1 MSKSSYSLKFFDS
14 KEPGTKHHNGLGLV
28 WDYPIPDLNTG
39 VGYKQTSMSAPN
51 WTRGCSCM
59 TAEWHVE
66 RRAALGPVVED
77 VCNNCIE
84 GTTTHICSDNIQMA
98 GYKDVWDSDH
108 PLAIQW
114 CANMLQNEI
123 LEQEAKLNLLKKELL
138 GYSKK
143 QTSL

>member
-14 KEPGTKHHNGLGLV
+14 KNPGTKHHNGLGLA
-28 WDYPIPDLNTG
+28 WDYPIPDLNKG
-39 VGYKQTSMSAPN
+39 VGYKQTPKPDLGW
-51 WTRGCSCM
+51 WTRRCSCM
-59 TAEWHVE
+59 TAEWRMDRPHIQLDE
-66 RRAALGPVVED
+66 TA
-77 VCNNCIE
+77 CNNCIE
-84 GTTTHICSDNIQMA
+84 GTTTHIYSDNIQMA

-114 CANMLQNEI
+114 CANTLLNEI
-123 LEQEAKLNLLKKELL
+123 LEQEAKLNLLKKELF

>member
-14 KEPGTKHHNGLGLV
+14 KKPGTKHHNGLGLA

-51 WTRGCSCM
+51 WTRRCSCM
-59 TAEWHVE
+59 TAEWCMSLSADIRTTDE
-66 RRAALGPVVED
+66 S
-77 VCNNCIE
+77 VCDNCIE
-84 GTTTHICSDNIQMA
+84 GTTTHIYSDYIQMG